1 MANAALTR
9 TTSMNRASHFLTELF
24 RRKVIRLLCAYIAV
38 FWLLSQGFAS
48 LFPVLGIPDFYL
60 KAFMITNA
68 AAFPLAALISW
79 KYNFVLPAL
88 VRDPQDVGDNNPPL
102 SWARNHHYAAGAGHI
117 VISWTED
124 GKEHSERFQAPV
136 TIGRDPDNT
145 IRLTDKHVSRYHVVA
160 THMLVSILGRER
172 PLARARSGQYQR
184 YLRRLETSDERREAA
199 AYLRAAVSS
208 QGSQHS
214 CRSRIRRGDCSRD

>member
-1 MANAALTR
+1 
-9 TTSMNRASHFLTELF
+9 MNRASHFLTELF

-60 KAFMITNA
+60 KAFMITGA

-117 VISWTED
+117 VLSWTED

-145 IRLTDKHVSRYHVVA
+145 IRLTDKHVSRYHVVFWA
-160 THMLVSILGRER
+160 ENGHWHVRDLDSTNGTYVDSKRV
-172 PLARARSGQYQR
+172 
-184 YLRRLETSDERREAA
+184 TSDVKLPRACELRFHHRGPSIRVAVESVEAT
-199 AYLRAAVSS
+199 AVVTET
-208 QGSQHS
+208 H
-214 CRSRIRRGDCSRD
+214 